1 MEELRSGEMEG
12 PNARM
17 RMGDRGMVDG
27 ASSRHDI
34 FAEERSRDEELGS

>member
-1 MEELRSGEMEG
+1 MEELRGGEMEG
-12 PNARM
+12 PS
-17 RMGDRGMVDG
+17 GDRGMVDG